1 MIRKPAETEFRETV
15 LVNAVRE
22 SRKIAV
28 EGGKGISKGVGRL
41 YLLFM
46 AVTFGFGFIV
56 SLLANLGSRNGF
68 GVIVVAGLLFFAYRH
83 FRHGASPAAAVQA
96 LASANLNAPAGRT
109 ISGAGRYELDISTVV
124 RKTVGLAVVG
134 GGCLYLAHAGIMQA
148 VFGGIGLVLVAA
160 TVLHVARIFGDRTVL
175 KFDEQSVAV
184 RGPFGERRL
193 LWADVADIEM
203 RKARWPRSALG
214 LSSKYLYVTASPAR
228 PDGPAELAV
237 PVDIMALD
245 SEQLVRLVSS
255 FLYCRANADAPLDLL
270 SRQAFSPQV
279 SGASSFGTR
288 VAASAPPPDASLDGL
303 RQIRPFGRRTSMT

>member
-1 MIRKPAETEFRETV
+1 MIRKPAETEFRETA

-28 EGGKGISKGVGRL
+28 EGGKGISKGIGRL

-56 SLLANLGSRNGF
+56 SLLAHLGSRNGF

-83 FRHGASPAAAVQA
+83 FRHGAAPAAAVQA
-96 LASANLNAPAGRT
+96 LASANLNAPAERT

-134 GGCLYLAHAGIMQA
+134 GGCLYMARAGLMQ
-148 VFGGIGLVLVAA
+148 VVLGGVGLVLVAA
-160 TVLHVARIFGDRTVL
+160 AVLHIARIFGDRTVL
-175 KFDEQSVAV
+175 KFDERSVAV

-203 RKARWPRSALG
+203 REAGWPRSALG
-214 LSSKYLYVTASPAR
+214 LSKKYLCVTASSNHSDSPAKL
-228 PDGPAELAV
+228 EV
-237 PVDIMALD
+237 PVDILALD

-255 FLYCRANADAPLDLL
+255 LLYCRANADAPLDLF
-270 SRQAFSPQV
+270 SRQSCSPQV
-279 SGASSFGTR
+279 SGARFFGTR
-288 VAASAPPPDASLDGL
+288 VAASPPPPDLSLDGL
-303 RQIRPFGRRTSMT
+303 RQIRPFGRRTSMK